1 MKDWSVTISE
11 FSLHTSLCKNP
22 LQLSRMCLALNM
34 KNWYSNM
41 CVCKSGLWEIWAAS
55 LYRTCLASS
64 PFPFTHTQLHQMSV
78 HSKPNRQNEMPLTCK
93 MMHLWIQE
101 QIHLCSSSRIFA
113 QICVKWKLWSGEGFY
128 IYWLQCIPLMRP
140 SDIRPFPGQLWCKF
154 SNSSNGGQ
162 WKKFGY
168 T

>member
-78 HSKPNRQNEMPLTCK
+78 HSKPNRQNEMPLAVQKDASLNSGADTFMLLVEDFRTDLCEMK
-93 MMHLWIQE
+93 VMIWRGVLHLLITVHPTYEAVWYKALPRPVMM
-101 QIHLCSSSRIFA
+101 QIL
-113 QICVKWKLWSGEGFY
+113 K
-128 IYWLQCIPLMRP
+128 
-140 SDIRPFPGQLWCKF
+140 
-154 SNSSNGGQ
+154 
-162 WKKFGY
+162 
-168 T
+168 